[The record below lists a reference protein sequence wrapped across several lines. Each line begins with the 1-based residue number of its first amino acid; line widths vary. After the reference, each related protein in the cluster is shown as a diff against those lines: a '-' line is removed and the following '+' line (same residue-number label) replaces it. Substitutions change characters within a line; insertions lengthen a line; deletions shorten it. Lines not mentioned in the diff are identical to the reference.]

1 MEAQAICYL
10 NGEMNRLPTEL
21 TAAFRHLRRAPGFAL
36 LAITMLAL
44 GIGANVAIFSLF
56 QSIILRPLPY
66 PESERLVG
74 FKSVNTAKAI
84 TQPALSLT
92 DFRDFKERTQ
102 SYTAL
107 AAYRPD
113 FAGYAPR
120 GAEPVQLISGR
131 VTEEFFPVFGVPA
144 RLGRVF
150 NPGEFSFGA
159 ERAVILSHTAWRRHF
174 AERMDVVGR
183 TIMLDDEPVTV
194 VGVMPE
200 GFREPEFVDVWL
212 PFPVEAPENLA
223 RDSRFWNTVGRLK
236 PGVALASAQAEI
248 SALAAGLAAEYPGTN
263 RGWSVTLQPLL
274 TLRVGEL
281 RSSLLLLV
289 GAVGL
294 VLLIACVNLANLML
308 ARGVARQQELAVR
321 LALGATPPALA
332 RAVLLESL
340 LLSLAGGAAGI
351 TLAVVGLPVFTS
363 QLPPGLVP
371 RSSAIGVDAPALVF
385 AVGVSVFTGLVF
397 GLLPAWQALRS
408 NVNETLKSGGNRS
421 SSSSFAASAQGVL
434 IASQVAL
441 TLVVLTGAGL
451 LMKSLLTMQHTAVG
465 FDPANI
471 LTLRISPPQS
481 RWDDFQQLNAYYERL
496 LAEVGREPGVESATF
511 NCSTPLTGIV
521 LRYPFW
527 VEGRPVEEGN
537 VDEAVFNS
545 VSADYFKTLRV
556 PVLRG
561 RGFEDR
567 DDFKAATGRPVCI
580 INQTLAQRLF
590 GNADPIGKRI
600 RTLTFMVRGW
610 REVVGVVGDV
620 KQSSQ
625 ADEATPQLYVPSRQ
639 TPWFF
644 TTVLV
649 RSKGVSASAI
659 QNAIRRADPTLTMSV
674 RTMEENLAI
683 STTQPRLRTLLF
695 GMFAAVALGLSAF
708 GIYAS
713 MSFTVGQRTR
723 EIGVRMALG
732 ASPWEILRW
741 VLARAAVLA
750 GCGVAAG
757 LLGALGLTQLLRGAL
772 YGVTPADPLV
782 LGGLALFLPAVV
794 LAVTLIPALRATRIE
809 PMRALQTE

>member
-1 MEAQAICYL
+1 
-10 NGEMNRLPTEL
+10 MNRFITEL
-21 TAAFRHLRRAPGFAL
+21 TAAFWHLRRAPGFAL
-36 LAITMLAL
+36 LAIAMLAL

-66 PESERLVG
+66 PQQEQLVG

-92 DFRDFKERTQ
+92 DFRDFKERAQ

-113 FAGYAPR
+113 FAGYAPQ

-150 NPGEFSFGA
+150 HSGEFSFGA
-159 ERAVILSHTAWRRHF
+159 ERAVILSHSAWRRYF
-174 AERMDVVGR
+174 AERTDVIGR
-183 TIMLDDEPVTV
+183 TILLDDEAVTV

-200 GFREPEFVDVWL
+200 GFREPEFVDLWL
-212 PFPVEAPENLA
+212 PFPVEAPENLV

-236 PGVALASAQAEI
+236 PGIALTSAQAEATTI
-248 SALAAGLAAEYPGTN
+248 AASLAAEYPGTN
-263 RGWSVTLQPLL
+263 RGWGVTLQPLL
-274 TLRVGEL
+274 TLRVGDL

-321 LALGATPPALA
+321 LALGATPRVLA

-340 LLSLAGGAAGI
+340 LLAFAGGTAGI
-351 TLAVVGLPVFTS
+351 ALASAGLSVFTS
-363 QLPPGLVP
+363 RLPAGLVP
-371 RSSAIGVDAPALVF
+371 RSSAIGVDGAALVF
-385 AVGVSVFTGLVF
+385 AVGISVFTGLLF
-397 GLLPAWQALRS
+397 GLLPAWQVLRA
-408 NVNETLKSGGNRS
+408 NVNETLKSGGSRGAS
-421 SSSSFAASAQGVL
+421 GRFAASAQGVL
-434 IASQVAL
+434 ITSQVAL

-451 LMKSLLTMQHTAVG
+451 LMKSLLTQQRTAVG
-465 FDPANI
+465 FDPANV

-481 RWDDFQQLNAYYERL
+481 RWDDFQQLGAFYERL
-496 LAEVGREPGVESATF
+496 LAEIRREPGVESVAL
-511 NCSTPLTGIV
+511 NCSTPLTGIT

-567 DDFKAATGRPVCI
+567 DDLKTAAGRPVCI
-580 INQTLAQRLF
+580 INQTLAKRLF
-590 GNADPIGKRI
+590 GETDPIGQRI

-620 KQSSQ
+620 KQTSQ
-625 ADEATPQLYVPSRQ
+625 ADEPTPQLYLPSLQ

-649 RSKGVSASAI
+649 RTHGASAAAI
-659 QNAIRRADPTLTMSV
+659 QNAMRRADPTLTMSV
-674 RTMEENLAI
+674 RTMEENIALSA
-683 STTQPRLRTLLF
+683 TQPRLRTALF
-695 GMFAAVALGLSAF
+695 GLFAAVALGLSAF

-732 ASPWEILRW
+732 ASPGEILRW

-750 GCGVAAG
+750 GFGVAAG
-757 LLGALGLTQLLRGAL
+757 LVGAVGLTQLLRGAL
-772 YGVTPADPLV
+772 FGLTPADPLV
-782 LGGLALFLPAVV
+782 LGSLALFLPAVV
-794 LAVTLIPALRATRIE
+794 LAAAFFPALRAARLAPT
-809 PMRALQTE
+809 RALQTE